1 MTDLFRGIRDK
12 LDFRLNIAEAYESR
26 VVSKQWVIDIGGRN
40 SASKSRKHIN
50 ALNKNPGNKIIS
62 TDILPDYKPDLVD
75 VIVNT
80 AIKPESFDGVYCDA
94 ILEHVTEYWKA
105 LDNIYSILRRG
116 GEAFIYVPFCFQFH
130 DKMDYHRFTFTEVGR
145 MLEKFREVK
154 IFTPG
159 PNSGYGYVIWS
170 VLTMGQIHKFPRVH
184 TFLTVACNRIL
195 NTALYFA
202 YKMKR
207 RRYSFREVSFYYTYL
222 LLNHGFSAW
231 VKK

>member
-12 LDFRLNIAEAYESR
+12 LDFRLNIAETYESR
-26 VVSKQWVIDIGGRN
+26 VVSKQKVLDIGGRN
-40 SASKSRKHIN
+40 SSSKSRKRIER
-50 ALNKNPGNKIIS
+50 LNKSRGNTIVC
-62 TDILPDYKPDLVD
+62 TDIIAEYLPNLVD
-75 VIVNT
+75 DITNT
-80 AIKPESFDGVYCDA
+80 SIKPESFDGVYCDA

-130 DKMDYHRFTFTEVGR
+130 DKMDYHRFTFTEVAR
-145 MLEKFREVK
+145 MLERFREVK

-159 PNSGYGYVIWS
+159 VNSGYGYVIWS
-170 VLTMGQIHKFPRVH
+170 VLTLGQIHKFPRVH
-184 TFLTVACNRIL
+184 TFLTVTCNRIL

-202 YKMKR
+202 YKMKPR
-207 RRYSFREVSFYYTYL
+207 RHSFREVSFYYTYL
-222 LLNHGFSAW
+222 LLNHGFCAW